1 MKFSQDEALFD
12 LLRMAVDD
20 DCSPR
25 FFTRKL
31 NDEEWR
37 SLRSMCHKQ
46 QISAV
51 VYRAVSHLPAEQ
63 QPPSKFMF
71 QWAVEAEIV
80 KGHNGLL
87 NAEAS
92 RLTQLFEAQG
102 RKTAVLKGP
111 ANARLYPD
119 PNMRQAGDI
128 DLWVEGGRDSVIALL
143 KQMGYQLFE
152 KDLLSA
158 HHVQLRPEGDV
169 SVEIHYKP
177 SSKNW
182 SPFSSARL
190 MRYLEEKIQNVERVP
205 EGFNIP
211 SMTFAL
217 AMQLS
222 HIQHHFLMDGIGLK
236 QIIDYFILLKHAT
249 EENRREINAKLSSLG
264 LLRFAG
270 ALMWILGRIFGLD
283 ASKMICSP
291 NQKLGKKMLDELF
304 VGGNFGMYCK
314 SSKSKHWAVL
324 WLWRRYHIIRKFW
337 FFPVEILGCE
347 LNYWFG
353 FIKSIWIR
361 IKFRRLSLWYLK
373 NTK

>member
-63 QPPSKFMF
+63 QPPSKLMF

-119 PNMRQAGDI
+119 PFSRQCGDV
-128 DLWVEGGRDSVIALL
+128 DLWVDGSGESV
-143 KQMGYQLFE
+143 
-152 KDLLSA
+152 
-158 HHVQLRPEGDV
+158 
-169 SVEIHYKP
+169 
-177 SSKNW
+177 
-182 SPFSSARL
+182 
-190 MRYLEEKIQNVERVP
+190 
-205 EGFNIP
+205 
-211 SMTFAL
+211 
-217 AMQLS
+217 
-222 HIQHHFLMDGIGLK
+222 
-236 QIIDYFILLKHAT
+236 
-249 EENRREINAKLSSLG
+249 
-264 LLRFAG
+264 
-270 ALMWILGRIFGLD
+270 
-283 ASKMICSP
+283 
-291 NQKLGKKMLDELF
+291 QKLLLDLKLLPEPEDIEL
-304 VGGNFGMYCK
+304 
-314 SSKSKHWAVL
+314 L
-324 WLWRRYHIIRKFW
+324 YH
-337 FFPVEILGCE
+337 L
-347 LNYWFG
+347 
-353 FIKSIWIR
+353 
-361 IKFRRLSLWYLK
+361 RLPK
-373 NTK
+373 NEN